1 METKR
6 AEGSE
11 AKTLKYTF
19 TVTQKIEAHVQE
31 GERAD
36 KRALE
41 EARRATGQYTCWDDV
56 AKMEIEKAA

>member
-11 AKTLKYTF
+11 AKALKYTF
-19 TVTQKIEAHVQE
+19 TVTQAIEVHVPA

-36 KRALE
+36 ERALE
-41 EARRATGQYTCWDDV
+41 EACRATGQYICWDDV
-56 AKMEIEKAA
+56 AKMEIEEAA